1 MFQKDLNNVTQED
14 IKWLMNEK
22 ISENDILDYKIDFQD
37 ETEIIKHCCAFAN
50 TRGGYLLFGID
61 ASNDGGPPTEIVGID
76 RDKIHKERLES
87 MMLSNIVPR
96 LDIKIKVIEQMP
108 KPEKSVLII
117 QIPDSYNRPHYHQR
131 KNKFY
136 KRYNFQS
143 NEMTEMEIAYMY
155 RMRFSSHEQVD
166 QYVNRFFNRG
176 LDTSLINDIIV
187 IPSNISH
194 RLVDSF
200 DPAKYSWMENIPNKH
215 EYSTYDNKKFFPHS
229 LEPFADGLRC
239 KYWQTVRDIHRNGC
253 LHVRYVSDP
262 SHVYAGEVSLLLIN
276 TLYAA
281 TKIMYHYN
289 YLGEVK
295 IIMSIFHPKETKL
308 MGDNAREP
316 IDELNARIERIFP
329 IQFVDTN
336 HEEIS
341 ADIMHELVNHFHV
354 NKCSWFTDDGKWEE
368 Q

>member
-1 MFQKDLNNVTQED
+1 M
-14 IKWLMNEK
+14 
-22 ISENDILDYKIDFQD
+22 DYKVDFQD
-37 ETEIIKHCCAFAN
+37 ENEIIKHCCAFAN
-50 TRGGYLLFGID
+50 TRGGYLLFGIT
-61 ASNDGGPPTEIVGID
+61 ASKDGGPPTEIVGID
-76 RDKIHKERLES
+76 NKRIHKEKLEN

-108 KPEKSVLII
+108 KSEKSVLVI

-143 NEMTEMEIAYMY
+143 SEMTELEIADMY

-176 LDTSLINDIIV
+176 LATSLINDIIV

-200 DPAKYSWMENIPNKH
+200 DSAKYRWMEEIPIKH
-215 EYSTYDNKKFFPHS
+215 DYQMYIDSHKFFPYS
-229 LEPFADGLRC
+229 LEPFADGLQC
-239 KYWQTVRDIHRNGC
+239 KYAEMVRSIHRNGC
-253 LHVRYVSDP
+253 LHVRYAPDSP
-262 SHVYAGEVSLLLIN
+262 EVYAGEISLLLIN

-281 TKIMYHYN
+281 AKIMYHYN
-289 YLGEVK
+289 YLGEMK
-295 IIMSIFHPKETKL
+295 IIMGVFHPGETRL
-308 MGDNAREP
+308 IANNSPGI
-316 IDELNARIERIFP
+316 IDGIDARIERTFP
-329 IQFVDTN
+329 IQFVNTN

-341 ADIMHELVNHFHV
+341 ADIMHEMVNHFHV
-354 NKCSWFTDDGKWEE
+354 NKCSWFTDDGKWKER
-368 Q
+368 